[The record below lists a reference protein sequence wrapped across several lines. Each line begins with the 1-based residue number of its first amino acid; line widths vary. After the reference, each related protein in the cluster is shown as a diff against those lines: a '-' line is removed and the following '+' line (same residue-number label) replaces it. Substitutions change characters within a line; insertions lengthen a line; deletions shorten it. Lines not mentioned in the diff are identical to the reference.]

1 MDWEVRYHDIVL
13 NQSYQLHPE
22 DDIDQIQPQVM
33 EEHIAWLQI
42 DEDNET
48 QIRVFTIE
56 VIFEP
61 YSSSTLQV
69 FILLLPLLLLT
80 WVSQRLKENEGRIL
94 NHPDF
99 SEEE

>member
-1 MDWEVRYHDIVL
+1 M

-42 DEDNET
+42 EDDNET

-94 NHPDF
+94 NQPEF